1 MDSAISPCF
10 KIPNTSR
17 PHTYGTFKVQ
27 ANNFK
32 QLFQAVKQNT

>member
-17 PHTYGTFKVQ
+17 PHTYSTFKVQ

-32 QLFQAVKQNT
+32 QLFQAVKQST